1 MLFSS
6 IDILRADGTV
16 TADQFVGIKGK
27 TIEYIGPNQ
36 PGEDY
41 GRVYDGRGK
50 LLAPG
55 FINSHC
61 HVPMTLLR
69 GYGEGLP
76 LDRWLK
82 ERIFPFEDQLDGEAV
97 YYGSLLGIAEMFA
110 GGITGFSEMY
120 YFCEDIARAV
130 LESGVSCNL
139 SRSITAFDNTT
150 LVGQTYYREAKELY
164 KRYHGAGDGR
174 LLVDMSIHAEYTN
187 NGPVAAKLAEFAQ
200 LNGCRMQIHLS
211 ETKKEQEE
219 CIRRHGKTPAE
230 FFLDQG
236 LFSVPTTAAHCVYVT
251 ESDME
256 ILREKKVTV
265 AHCPTSNMK
274 LGSGIAPVAALL
286 KKGINVT
293 LGTDGVASN
302 NNFDMLKEM
311 RFAALLQNGAG
322 RDPGLVSPAEVL
334 HMAALA
340 GAKGQGR
347 EDTGEIAVGKMADLV
362 VVDCGTVNMIPC
374 YDRAVSLVYSA
385 KSTDIR
391 MTLCRGT
398 VVYEDGAYPG
408 LDMERIRSQ
417 VAGSLGKISK

>member
-16 TADQFVGIKGK
+16 AAGQFVGVKGK
-27 TIEYIGPNQ
+27 KIEYIGADR

-76 LDRWLK
+76 LDRWLN
-82 ERIFPFEDQLDGEAV
+82 ERVFPFEDQLDGEAV

-110 GGITGFSEMY
+110 SGITGFSEMY
-120 YFCEDIARAV
+120 YFCEDIVRAV
-130 LESGVSCNL
+130 LESGISCNM

-150 LVGQTYYREAKELY
+150 LVGQHYYREAKELY
-164 KRYHGAGDGR
+164 KRYHGAAEGR
-174 LLVDMSIHAEYTN
+174 LMVDMNIHAEYTN
-187 NGPVAAKLAEFAQ
+187 NGPVVAKLTEYAQ

-211 ETKKEQEE
+211 ETRKEHEE
-219 CIRRHGKTPAE
+219 CIGRYGKTPAE
-230 FFLDQG
+230 FFLEQG
-236 LFSVPTTAAHCVYVT
+236 LFEVPTTAAHCVHVT

-274 LGSGIAPVAALL
+274 LGSGIAPVTAMR
-286 KKGINVT
+286 KKGLNVA

-302 NNFDMLKEM
+302 NNFDMIKEM
-311 RFAALLQNGAG
+311 RFAALLQNGVG
-322 RDPGLVSPAEVL
+322 GDPRLVSPAEVL
-334 HMAALA
+334 HMATLA
-340 GAKGQGR
+340 GARGQGR

-362 VVDCGTVNMIPC
+362 VVDCASVNMIPC
-374 YDRAVSLVYSA
+374 YDRSVNLVYSTKA
-385 KSTDIR
+385 TDIL

-408 LDMERIRSQ
+408 LDMERVRTQVVRS
-417 VAGSLGKISK
+417 LDKISK